1 MSLNLN
7 SNYYKSDSNINKYDR
22 NITTEHELREKIY
35 ELKERVIDLETEN
48 KKYLVKISEL
58 SRTKNNFL
66 LLEKANEDLTN
77 ELASKKEV
85 IQELKNDLLKEKK
98 GQKEEK
104 RELENDFHSKLIYY
118 KRLKD
123 TNDYKEN
130 AASSI
135 IKLNE
140 IQHYSI
146 IKLENKIDEIKNF
159 YESKLK

>member
-22 NITTEHELREKIY
+22 NITTEHELREKMY
-35 ELKERVIDLETEN
+35 ELKERVIDLEAEN

-98 GQKEEK
+98 VKK
-104 RELENDFHSKLIYY
+104 K
-118 KRLKD
+118 K
-123 TNDYKEN
+123 KEN
-130 AASSI
+130 
-135 IKLNE
+135 
-140 IQHYSI
+140 
-146 IKLENKIDEIKNF
+146 
-159 YESKLK
+159 